1 MKATKII
8 GIALIAFSIYL
19 GYIGV
24 NKVSNSTNEINFL
37 GIEINASNESG
48 QTKGFI
54 FLGLAV
60 ALFAG
65 GVATLKK

>member
-8 GIALIAFSIYL
+8 GIVLIAFSIYL

-24 NKVSNSTNEINFL
+24 NKVSNSTNEVKFL

-65 GVATLKK
+65 GIVTLKK

>member
-8 GIALIAFSIYL
+8 GIILLAFSIYL

-24 NKVSNSTNEINFL
+24 NKVSNSTNEVTFL
-37 GIEINASNESG
+37 GIEIDASNESG

-65 GVATLKK
+65 GIVALKK

>member
-8 GIALIAFSIYL
+8 GIVLLAFSIYL

-24 NKVSNSTNEINFL
+24 NKVSNSTNEVTFL
-37 GIEINASNESG
+37 GVEIDASNESG

-65 GVATLKK
+65 GIVALKK

>member
-8 GIALIAFSIYL
+8 GIVLIAFSIYL

-24 NKVSNSTNEINFL
+24 NKVSNSTNEVKFL

-60 ALFAG
+60 AIFAG
-65 GVATLKK
+65 GIVALKK